1 LRSAAVDRMAAVEG
15 VEAVVRAGVEAGSAV
30 VRDSVVVKERAAA
43 SYRHADLHLFAE
55 GKARE
60 ELRIT
65 LISLIIRMAHMC
77 IGTGNGWGTTSG
89 ETISA
94 STSTNR
100 GNMDTSP
107 VALAH
112 ASFFV

>member
-1 LRSAAVDRMAAVEG
+1 MAAVEG
-15 VEAVVRAGVEAGSAV
+15 VEVEEDSAV

-55 GKARE
+55 AKARG

-65 LISLIIRMAHMC
+65 LISLIIRTVHMC
-77 IGTGNGWGTTSG
+77 IGTGNGWGTTSV

-94 STSTNR
+94 STSTDR
-100 GNMDTSP
+100 GSTDTFP
-107 VALAH
+107 VDLVH
-112 ASFFV
+112 ASSSV